1 MDETVDTRTVQEVD
15 RPTGPVAAA
24 VLATGIGAFVLG
36 LLTTLSEASTG
47 VHDFLDFDKDVGP
60 LSGKT
65 ILAVVAYFASWAVL
79 HALWRRQNP
88 ALRPILIAAAVLVA
102 LGILGTFPTFFQAF
116 ASE

>member
-1 MDETVDTRTVQEVD
+1 MSESVGASHLEEIE

-24 VLATGIGAFVLG
+24 VLATGIGPFVLG
-36 LLTTLSEASTG
+36 LLTTLNEASTG
-47 VHDFLDFDKDVGP
+47 VHDFLEFDEDVGP

-65 ILAVVAYFASWAVL
+65 IVAGIAYFASWAIL
-79 HALWRRQNP
+79 HGLWRRQNP
-88 ALRPILIAAAVLVA
+88 ALRPILIATAVLIV